1 MGGLALD
8 RRCGRDVSDD
18 QRERVVAAARA
29 LVIKDGLG
37 ALSVRKV
44 AREAGIGASTLRYY
58 FPSQDGLYAAVIGE
72 EFDHSLSDVRIHD
85 SSVDAGDRLVECL
98 QQFLPKSPR
107 DVNVISQWTAGLV
120 AANPHAEPELAN
132 QILDLVTERAHAR
145 VAYWLELLHSEGSLT
160 AKQTRTT
167 VSLLCALVNGLSMDL
182 ASSMPSVDWDE
193 ATDIVRS
200 VVDKFVL

>member
-1 MGGLALD
+1 MSG
-8 RRCGRDVSDD
+8 D

-29 LVIKDGLG
+29 LAIKDGLG
-37 ALSVRKV
+37 SLSVRKV
-44 AREAGIGASTLRYY
+44 AREASIGASTLRYY
-58 FPSQDGLYAAVIGE
+58 FPSQDRLYAAVIGA
-72 EFDHSLSDVRIHD
+72 EFDQALSDVRIHD

-107 DVNVISQWTAGLV
+107 DVNVISQWSAGLV
-120 AANPHAEPELAN
+120 AANPHAEPELAK

-145 VAYWLELLHSEGSLT
+145 VAYWLELLHSEGTLP
-160 AKQTRTT
+160 AKQPSTT

-182 ASSMPSVDWDE
+182 ASSVPSVDWDE

-200 VVDKFVL
+200 VVDNFVL